1 MKMITTQ
8 RNGKSQRFLLRGDS
22 EGYVTLWTVPEITIE
37 EVKQIQDRN
46 SMKSKKRSSHIPISI
61 LILKKRLIIQFVDRL
76 AGLVPTICTSLSD
89 AWSLMRP
96 QPVGIL
102 DQMNS
107 VSEPSIKLTASI
119 YLPQQSRLVVG
130 RQDGTIIIVPAT
142 QTVMLQLLHVNP
154 LNYNGGF
161 WFYLFI
167 FNKCYVSDSLNI
179 SFFNRLASPSNSIW
193 SSWPNQLFI
202 VSIVGASK
210 VSEYKL
216 NTIKQMI
223 FIELRLFCVESRYDK
238 SHLLSGGVDFAVCLW
253 DLYSGALLHRFC
265 VHAGEITQLLVPPNS
280 CSVS

>member
-1 MKMITTQ
+1 MKMTTTQ

-37 EVKQIQDRN
+37 EVKQIQDKN
-46 SMKSKKRSSHIPISI
+46 SMKSKKLLFDSLLCAK
-61 LILKKRLIIQFVDRL
+61 LIVLKLFPGLI
-76 AGLVPTICTSLSD
+76 PTICTSLSD

-154 LNYNGGF
+154 LNYNGAF
-161 WFYLFI
+161 DTIII
-167 FNKCYVSDSLNI
+167 FNEQVT
-179 SFFNRLASPSNSIW
+179 RLTEYIYFTSTD
-193 SSWPNQLFI
+193 WPAHQ
-202 VSIVGASK
+202 V
-210 VSEYKL
+210 
-216 NTIKQMI
+216 
-223 FIELRLFCVESRYDK
+223 
-238 SHLLSGGVDFAVCLW
+238 LSGHRGRINCL
-253 DLYSGALLHRFC
+253 LCPSLAHPR
-265 VHAGEITQLLVPPNS
+265 
-280 CSVS
+280 